1 MGCTSSSG
9 ASGADAVH
17 YETEAMKKMPDWIR
31 VGCGDAP
38 YYCEEKRATYGGP
51 EGVTPAEC
59 PDLSE
64 HNNFMTDVLKRDPTI
79 YAKLAPLTTKQ
90 GVTLGQCIKT
100 GMDNRGHPHIKTC
113 GIVAGDEESYTVFK
127 ELFDPI
133 ISDRHNGYAADAK
146 QPTNLDIDQLSKT
159 DIDPY
164 NKYVLTSRV
173 RTGRS
178 IAGYKL
184 PPVIGFA
191 ERRKLE
197 A

>member
-31 VGCGDAP
+31 VGCGDAS

-79 YAKLAPLTTKQ
+79 YAKLAPLTTK
-90 GVTLGQCIKT
+90 
-100 GMDNRGHPHIKTC
+100 
-113 GIVAGDEESYTVFK
+113 
-127 ELFDPI
+127 
-133 ISDRHNGYAADAK
+133 
-146 QPTNLDIDQLSKT
+146 
-159 DIDPY
+159 
-164 NKYVLTSRV
+164 
-173 RTGRS
+173 
-178 IAGYKL
+178 
-184 PPVIGFA
+184 
-191 ERRKLE
+191 
-197 A
+197 